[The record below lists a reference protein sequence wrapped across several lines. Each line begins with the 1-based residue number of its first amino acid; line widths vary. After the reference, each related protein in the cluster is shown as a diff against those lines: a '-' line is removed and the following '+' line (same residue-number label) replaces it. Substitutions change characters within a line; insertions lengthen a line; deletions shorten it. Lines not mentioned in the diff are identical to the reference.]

1 MRFHEP
7 LNDILGNKV
16 QIKILRLFLRTKSPF
31 TGREL
36 ARLIGYSHNQTRLAL
51 EELERNGLV
60 IRQRAGRSN
69 LYSLD
74 NENIIVTEL
83 LAEGFVLE
91 DTLLNRLADI
101 YFEEVGKNL
110 VSIILFGSIAQAE
123 EKPESDIDLVLV
135 VKDKAN
141 LKTLEDRVSDASLI
155 VTRRFG
161 NQASPIVIKKAD
173 FEKKT
178 KQKSGL
184 WRDVVDT
191 GIELIPRT

>member
-1 MRFHEP
+1 
-7 LNDILGNKV
+7 
-16 QIKILRLFLRTKSPF
+16 SPF

-74 NENIIVTEL
+74 NENIIVTDL

-101 YFEEVGKNL
+101 YLEEVGKDL

-191 GIELIPRT
+191 GIELIPGA